1 MTPLSHVVN
10 LQKLLTL
17 NVIFNL
23 GGKSMNSHIL
33 EFQDINKTKLI
44 KDGQRVRVSGTDR
57 FVEILK

>member
-1 MTPLSHVVN
+1 
-10 LQKLLTL
+10 
-17 NVIFNL
+17 
-23 GGKSMNSHIL
+23 MNSHIL